1 MTKEKILYNCLPETL
16 PPNTTSISEVL
27 TPKIL
32 LAMEEYAKQQALDF
46 TDWIFSSDIIKSN
59 HPIDAGKYFYNK
71 SGELAANNTEE
82 LYSLFLKETAK

>member
-1 MTKEKILYNCLPETL
+1 MTKEKILYNCLPDIL

-32 LAMEEYAKQQALDF
+32 LAMEEYAKQQVLNF
-46 TDWIFSSDIIKSN
+46 NNWKEKN
-59 HPIDAGKYFYNK
+59 KYVFNGIYYSNK
-71 SGELAANNTEE
+71 SPEIGVQTWFNIEE